1 MNVYSIKRKTKWE
14 KMKIKKVVKISA
26 IILLSAFIL
35 ILSGILLLW
44 HNEISTV
51 LSIKELRPR
60 NDAHL
65 DGAVYE
71 MHVSGGYYFDDFI
84 KQGGASN
91 DADLL
96 KFISDHITKGLAS
109 MGYKT
114 SKVGC
119 SSFTAKTPDGDQLF
133 GRNYD
138 MTQTNTCIVFTKKS
152 KKRHATVSS
161 VDLQYL
167 GIAPDRCVKSIY
179 DKILCIAAP
188 YAPLDGMNDAGLSC
202 AIYMSYQGCPKTV
215 ETNQQTEKPDIT
227 STTMLRLILD
237 YANDVDEAIELVK
250 QYDLHDSAE
259 CSFHYM
265 IADKTGRSAVIEWI
279 PPLNARDKTDN
290 DGTLRELVVTYNDK
304 DSHIG
309 EIEAKSD
316 FQCITNFILQPEYYE
331 LSKEDEI
338 NGLVRYNM
346 LYNALDTSNGIVA
359 DETDGMKLLQA
370 VGQRKRNKDQGKEIN
385 QKTWITNHSIIYNL
399 TDKTVLWVS
408 NENYDD
414 ENAVFR
420 FSL

>member
-1 MNVYSIKRKTKWE
+1 
-14 KMKIKKVVKISA
+14 MKIKKVVKISA

-152 KKRHATVSS
+152 KTGMQLFQALTCNIWALHQTDASNLYTT
-161 VDLQYL
+161 
-167 GIAPDRCVKSIY
+167 KS
-179 DKILCIAAP
+179 
-188 YAPLDGMNDAGLSC
+188 YALP
-202 AIYMSYQGCPKTV
+202 
-215 ETNQQTEKPDIT
+215 
-227 STTMLRLILD
+227 RL
-237 YANDVDEAIELVK
+237 
-250 QYDLHDSAE
+250 
-259 CSFHYM
+259 M
-265 IADKTGRSAVIEWI
+265 R
-279 PPLNARDKTDN
+279 R
-290 DGTLRELVVTYNDK
+290 
-304 DSHIG
+304 
-309 EIEAKSD
+309 
-316 FQCITNFILQPEYYE
+316 
-331 LSKEDEI
+331 
-338 NGLVRYNM
+338 
-346 LYNALDTSNGIVA
+346 
-359 DETDGMKLLQA
+359 
-370 VGQRKRNKDQGKEIN
+370 
-385 QKTWITNHSIIYNL
+385 L
-399 TDKTVLWVS
+399 T
-408 NENYDD
+408 
-414 ENAVFR
+414 A
-420 FSL
+420 